1 LSTLG
6 TRNEFIRGRGAV
18 DRARFPNTRFNNR
31 RGQVQKALFSAAA
44 NKPEFYRVTSRSRMK
59 PRGDHQ
65 PVIAQE
71 ESRCGCGLEIHEVGD
86 CLGLQIA
93 ENAVMK
99 E

>member
-1 LSTLG
+1 
-6 TRNEFIRGRGAV
+6 
-18 DRARFPNTRFNNR
+18 
-31 RGQVQKALFSAAA
+31 
-44 NKPEFYRVTSRSRMK
+44 MK